1 MMAKITLSLP
11 DDLKEQM
18 DTVSDDV
25 NWSATAADAFTRKLG
40 EIAQAKDVKDL
51 SDVAAR
57 FKAEDLEDEQEDFQ
71 RGHEAGY
78 EWAKNFA
85 RPKGLRAIRK
95 ELDCVTR
102 DTEWSAKLLATWAAD
117 PDLDYLFED
126 KEQDEVDDF
135 YRGFA
140 YGAIALYDEVAKFRR
155 S

>member
-11 DDLKEQM
+11 DNLKEQM

-25 NWSATAADAFTRKLG
+25 NWSATAADALTRKLG
-40 EIAQAKDVKDL
+40 EIAQAKVVKDL

-78 EWAKNFA
+78 EWAKDDA
-85 RPKGLRAIRK
+85 RPKSLRAIGK
-95 ELDCVTR
+95 HLDCVMANI
-102 DTEWSAKLLATWAAD
+102 EWSANLLATWAYCD
-117 PDLDYLFED
+117 EGDMFED
-126 KEQDEVDDF
+126 EELDEVDDF

-155 S
+155 TS